1 MKKILRTLGIVTL
14 SLSSV
19 LFSSCGLYKESYE
32 LPLIKNSNVSL
43 SVVETIIEDG
53 KEYGIVEI
61 ENLSDY
67 DSDANLI
74 YYKRAGK
81 ERCISAGVDSS
92 GPYYS
97 SILPAKAK
105 RRFRL
110 PNCKDY
116 SLDVAYEPYIY
127 SYDKKA
133 LAKEFDDIK
142 NYSVLKYPGEDI
154 HSPDCIVVDDQ
165 RFLDSVKGMCTV
177 VVGFTCQEKEYTFEA
192 GYIEDG
198 IIRLP
203 ILYNDGDDVSV
214 SEVKLK
220 SVRVYKNRI
229 KRSVIDYNVAA
240 LVLLII
246 IPGVSIITGITIWLI
261 SRNNKKSKKFKKE
274 VNE

>member
-1 MKKILRTLGIVTL
+1 MKRILRTLGIVTL

-53 KEYGIVEI
+53 EEYGIVEI

-67 DSDANLI
+67 DSDDGLI
-74 YYKRAGK
+74 YYKVAGK
-81 ERCISAGVDSS
+81 ERCLNSGIENS

-110 PNCKDY
+110 PNYKYY

-133 LAKEFDDIK
+133 LVKEFDDIK
-142 NYSVLKYPGEDI
+142 NYSVSKYPGEDI
-154 HSPDCIVVDDQ
+154 HSPDRIVIDDQ
-165 RFLDSVKGMCTV
+165 RFLDSVKGMRTAV
-177 VVGFTCQEKEYTFEA
+177 VDFTCREKEYTFEA

-198 IIRLP
+198 IICLP
-203 ILYNDGDDVSV
+203 YNDGDDVSV

-246 IPGVSIITGITIWLI
+246 IPGAGIITGITIWLI